1 MGACGCATNAT
12 LSSRERIHDA
22 VRADVGDDRR
32 GRGGAP
38 EQQHELFGAERVVV
52 ERALEVIVRRLR
64 EMNSSADDARPGVPA
79 RDPGRRAPAC
89 GQYRAAVAAGGT
101 VVACALMDAQTL
113 ALFPVWYA
121 AFLLSLT
128 CHEAGHALVARW
140 GGDDTAYLSG
150 QVSLNP
156 WPHIR
161 REPFGTVLVPIL
173 TYFMGT
179 SRWMMGWASAPYDPR
194 WEDRHPARAALMSA
208 AGPAGELHPV
218 RARVRAS
225 CGSGS
230 RPACGAIPQDE
241 ITVDRLVAA
250 APGAAG
256 LWDAAGRFLSV
267 VMSLNLILGVFN
279 LMPFPPLDGI
289 GGRRRDWCP
298 RCGRC
303 ISQWRA
309 VPAIAI
315 VGVILAWRVVA
326 VRRRSRASR
335 RGVRVLL
342 GAEAI
347 NSARAPRRCARSSHP
362 AGS

>member
-1 MGACGCATNAT
+1 
-12 LSSRERIHDA
+12 
-22 VRADVGDDRR
+22 
-32 GRGGAP
+32 
-38 EQQHELFGAERVVV
+38 
-52 ERALEVIVRRLR
+52 
-64 EMNSSADDARPGVPA
+64 
-79 RDPGRRAPAC
+79 
-89 GQYRAAVAAGGT
+89 
-101 VVACALMDAQTL
+101 MDAQTL

-161 REPFGTVLVPIL
+161 REPLGTILVPIL

-179 SRWMMGWASAPYDPR
+179 TRWMMGWASAPYDPR

-208 AGPAGELHPV
+208 AGPLANFILFALAFAALRFGLEAGV
-218 RARVRAS
+218 WM
-225 CGSGS
+225 
-230 RPACGAIPQDE
+230 IPQDE

-267 VMSLNLILGVFN
+267 VMCLNLILGVFN

-289 GGRRRDWCP
+289 GVVSGLVSPVRSVYR
-298 RCGRC
+298 
-303 ISQWRA
+303 QWRA
-309 VPAIAI
+309 VPAVAI
-315 VGVILAWRVVA
+315 VGVILAWRISPFVIGPVLRAA
-326 VRRRSRASR
+326 VSA
-335 RGVRVLL
+335 LL
-342 GAEAI
+342 G
-347 NSARAPRRCARSSHP
+347 
-362 AGS
+362 G